1 MKREKQNSRDLNE
14 IELEDM
20 AEIKSLMDIV
30 NDGTSFT
37 KKAKDEF
44 VLTVASSSVVDSMNK
59 KYILTDDERI
69 TLRDALRKLISTLGE
84 A

>member
-37 KKAKDEF
+37 KKAQDEF
-44 VLTVASSSVVDSMNK
+44 TLTITSSSVVDSMNK